1 MKKKKTGTKFIIGI
15 AVALL
20 LPLSFLLVVRILS
33 KDKMPKLPKYYIATG
48 VDNQTGDSLY
58 HQVSELTLTNQ
69 FGEQVSLNDGL
80 KGKMVLINFFFT
92 NCPTICPQ
100 MSSNIEMLQDAFR
113 KDPKK
118 KTTLDTAIHFVS
130 ISVDPERDSFPV
142 LRAYADRYKAN
153 PDHWWFLTGDRQT
166 IYNYAR
172 KQLFVNMQEGT
183 GGVDDFLHSE
193 KLVLLDSNRY
203 IRGYYNGRDTADI
216 IRCADDIVI
225 LTRQKKKR
233 ISNKP

>member
-1 MKKKKTGTKFIIGI
+1 MKQKKTGSKFIIGI

-20 LPLSFLLVVRILS
+20 LPLSFWLVINMLS
-33 KDKMPKLPKYYIATG
+33 KEKMPKLPRYYVAKG
-48 VDNQTGDSLY
+48 YDAEAKDSIY
-58 HQVSELTLTNQ
+58 HRVEELTLTNQ
-69 FGEQVSLNDGL
+69 FGEQVSLNKDL

-92 NCPTICPQ
+92 NCPSICPQ
-100 MSSNIEMLQDAFR
+100 ISSNIEMLQDAFK

-118 KTTLDTAIHFVS
+118 KTTLDTAVHFIS
-130 ISVDPERDSFPV
+130 ISVDPERDSFPA

-153 PDHWWFLTGDRQT
+153 PDHWWFLTGNRQT
-166 IYNYAR
+166 IYNFAR
-172 KQLFVNMQEGT
+172 KQLFVTMQEGS
-183 GGVDDFLHSE
+183 GGIDDFIHSE

-225 LTRQKKKR
+225 LTRQKRKK
-233 ISNKP
+233 KQQ